1 MRLIVDP
8 RDGDIEDDASST
20 KRHSLLSLAGSMLVE
35 VSFAKLLAAWVV
47 LILLPGV
54 LLGLAPLLL
63 TAWLSITI
71 HKAAALAGIGS
82 LIVLCLVAAAG
93 LLGLRHLFG
102 IVEQCFWSLTA
113 LLVQPIYALA
123 REGMRHAAE
132 HYFKGSS
139 SEARRERI
147 RATGAAIAGVLVF
160 ACAAAIA
167 ICVWPFTQWTG
178 SFSNLTYPLTLLP
191 AALANMVV
199 LVVGYLG
206 VGSLFWGIADTS
218 MEQPRSQPPS
228 GNADR
233 ASSKWRIAHLS
244 DIHLVGERYGYRI
257 ECGRDGP
264 SGNRTFEAVLDRL
277 ETMHAE
283 QPLDFIIITG
293 DLTDAGRSS
302 EWAEFWDAVTKH
314 PTLLERMLVLP
325 GNHDINVVDRANPAR
340 FELPISPGK
349 RLRQMRA
356 LSSICGIQ
364 GSRAHVVDP
373 EHYQLGAPLKD
384 AIASHIEAIKAF
396 AEAGGVGVS
405 WKLGRVWSD
414 VFPLVVPPAAE
425 DGLGIV
431 LLNSNAEANFSFTNA
446 LGLVPFE
453 DAKALLSVIRD
464 HPKACWLVALHHH
477 LVEYPMPAEAFSER
491 IGTAL
496 INGSWLV
503 RELKPFAR
511 RIAVL
516 HGHRHIDWIGACGQ
530 LRIISAPSPVMP
542 AKRGAR
548 PAFYVHTFGT
558 STDGLTL
565 LASDQFEMPEPL
577 SQERDQ
583 TSLAVGQ

>member
-1 MRLIVDP
+1 
-8 RDGDIEDDASST
+8 
-20 KRHSLLSLAGSMLVE
+20 MLVE
-35 VSFAKLLAAWVV
+35 VSFAKLLVAWVV

-63 TAWLSITI
+63 TAWLSVTI

-82 LIVLCLVAAAG
+82 LLVLCFIAAVG

-102 IVEQCFWSLTA
+102 AAERSFWSLTA

-132 HYFKGSS
+132 HFFRGSS
-139 SEARRERI
+139 SDTRREHM

-160 ACAAAIA
+160 AVASVIA
-167 ICVWPFTQWTG
+167 IGVWPFTRWTAT
-178 SFSNLTYPLTLLP
+178 FSDLTVPLTLVP
-191 AALANMVV
+191 TALANMVV
-199 LVVGYLG
+199 LIVGYLG

-218 MEQPRSQPPS
+218 MEQPRSLPPS
-228 GNADR
+228 GNAD
-233 ASSKWRIAHLS
+233 SINSKWRIAHLS

-264 SGNRTFEAVLDRL
+264 SGNGTFETVLARL
-277 ETMHAE
+277 EVIHAE
-283 QPLDFIIITG
+283 QPLDFVIITG

-302 EWAEFWDAVTKH
+302 EWAEFWDAVAKY
-314 PTLLERMLVLP
+314 PTLLERMLILP

-356 LSSICGIQ
+356 LSSICGVQ

-373 EHYQLGAPLKD
+373 ERHQMGACLAD
-384 AIASHIEAIKAF
+384 VIAPHSATIEAF
-396 AEAGGVGVS
+396 AETGGLRAS
-405 WKLGRVWSD
+405 WTLGQVWSD

-453 DAKALLSVIRD
+453 DAKALLAVIRS

-496 INGSWLV
+496 INGSWFV
-503 RELKPFAR
+503 RELEPFAR

-542 AKRGAR
+542 AKKGAR
-548 PAFYVHTFGT
+548 PAFYIHTFGT
-558 STDGLTL
+558 SMDGLTL
-565 LASDQFEMPEPL
+565 LSSDQFEVPAPL
-577 SQERDQ
+577 PGKHDQ
-583 TSLAVGQ
+583 TSLSIGQLSKPSSWAG

>member
-8 RDGDIEDDASST
+8 RGGDIEDDASST

-35 VSFAKLLAAWVV
+35 VSFAKLLVAWVV
-47 LILLPGV
+47 LILLPGA

-63 TAWLSITI
+63 TAWLSVTI

-82 LIVLCLVAAAG
+82 LLVLCFIAAVG
-93 LLGLRHLFG
+93 LLGLRHVFG
-102 IVEQCFWSLTA
+102 VAERSFWSLTA

-123 REGMRHAAE
+123 REGMRHGAE
-132 HYFKGSS
+132 HLLRGSS
-139 SEARRERI
+139 SDARRERV
-147 RATGAAIAGVLVF
+147 RATGTAIAGVLVF
-160 ACAAAIA
+160 AVAAAVAMGI
-167 ICVWPFTQWTG
+167 WPFTRWTA
-178 SFSNLTYPLTLLP
+178 SFSDLTSPFTLLP
-191 AALANMVV
+191 TALANMVL

-206 VGSLFWGIADTS
+206 VGSLFWGIADMS
-218 MEQPRSQPPS
+218 MEQPRSLPPS
-228 GNADR
+228 CNADGIGP
-233 ASSKWRIAHLS
+233 KWRIAHLS

-264 SGNRTFEAVLDRL
+264 SGNRTFETVLARL
-277 ETMHAE
+277 ETIHAE
-283 QPLDFIIITG
+283 QPLDFVIITG

-302 EWAEFWDAVTKH
+302 EWAEFWDMVAKH
-314 PTLLERMLVLP
+314 PTLLERMLILP

-356 LSSICGIQ
+356 LSSICGVQ

-373 EHYQLGAPLKD
+373 ESHRMGACLSD
-384 AIASHIEAIKAF
+384 AIVPHSEAIKAF
-396 AEAGGVGVS
+396 AETGGLSVS
-405 WKLGRVWSD
+405 WKLGQVWSD
-414 VFPLVVPPAAE
+414 VFPLIVPPAAE

-453 DAKALLSVIRD
+453 DAKALLSVIRA

-496 INGSWLV
+496 INGSWFV
-503 RELKPFAR
+503 RELKSFAH

-542 AKRGAR
+542 AKRSAH
-548 PAFYVHTFGT
+548 PAFYVHTFGA
-558 STDGLTL
+558 SMDGLAL
-565 LASDQFEMPEPL
+565 LSSDQFEVPASL
-577 SQERDQ
+577 SGDYDQ
-583 TSLAVGQ
+583 TSLTIGE